1 MEFLFWIAI
10 IFISFAA
17 EVMTA
22 QLVSIWFMVGGIL
35 ALITSLFTPSLPMQ
49 MIVFMLVSLFMIIL
63 VRPFIKNILKFKIQE
78 TNSDRLIGKIA
89 IVTEN
94 INNKI
99 GEGAVS
105 IEGMIWTARSRDGD
119 LIDINESVQVDAISG
134 VKLIVHKI

>member
-105 IEGMIWTARSRDGD
+105 IEGMVWTARSRDGD